1 MASAHPGTHHL
12 QGIHVVTPNKKLN
25 SGPYPAWKA
34 VKRLQAE
41 GAAHYMYEGTVGAG
55 LPIISTL
62 KTLLDTGDDV
72 LRIEG
77 VLRWAGTRGL
87 GPLPGLEASAPGG

>member
-1 MASAHPGTHHL
+1 M
-12 QGIHVVTPNKKLN
+12 QGIHVVTPNKRLN
-25 SGPYPAWKA
+25 SGPFAAYSA
-34 VKRLQAE
+34 VKSLQAS

-62 KTLLDTGDDV
+62 KNMLDTGDDV

-77 VLRWAGTRGL
+77 VFRHAGAREEEGW
-87 GPLPGLEASAPGG
+87 GCGRRVHRI

>member
-1 MASAHPGTHHL
+1 M
-12 QGIHVVTPNKKLN
+12 VTPNKRLN
-25 SGPYPAWKA
+25 SGPFAAYSA
-34 VKRLQAE
+34 VKSLQAS

-62 KTLLDTGDDV
+62 KNMLDTGDDV

-77 VLRWAGTRGL
+77 VFRHAGAREEEGWGDGSRVHRLEWKKGSLR
-87 GPLPGLEASAPGG
+87 AP